1 MSSWFMKTEYSKKLI
16 HSKIRI
22 VKFNTGENK
31 KNKRAYGVTFVI
43 TYHPPLNSHGIIR
56 KSIYLVNIA
65 QQVKEVFNYNPWC
78 FLWCQ

>member
-1 MSSWFMKTEYSKKLI
+1 MKTEYSKKLI

-22 VKFNTGENK
+22 VKFNTGEN

-65 QQVKEVFNYNPWC
+65 Q
-78 FLWCQ
+78 